1 MGNWEKQMEG
11 KNEGKERDKTR
22 RENLGKYFFDL
33 SKLMF
38 AAIVLGEILILQ
50 KDMSDTTSWL
60 MIGLGG
66 ALTYILAW
74 IGNKILK

>member
-1 MGNWEKQMEG
+1 MGKWEKQQDEKRVG
-11 KNEGKERDKTR
+11 RERDLSR
-22 RENLGKYFFDL
+22 RDMLAKYFYDL

-50 KDMSDTTSWL
+50 KDMKDPISWL
-60 MIGLGG
+60 MIILGSL
-66 ALTYILAW
+66 LTYILAW

>member
-1 MGNWEKQMEG
+1 MGKWEKQQDEKQKG
-11 KNEGKERDKTR
+11 RERDLSR
-22 RENLGKYFFDL
+22 RDMLAKYFYDL

-50 KDMSDTTSWL
+50 KDMKDPISWL
-60 MIGLGG
+60 MIILGSL
-66 ALTYILAW
+66 LTYILAW

>member
-1 MGNWEKQMEG
+1 MGKWEKQQDEKRAG
-11 KNEGKERDKTR
+11 RDRDLSRKDM
-22 RENLGKYFFDL
+22 LAKYFYDL

-50 KDMSDTTSWL
+50 KDMKDPISWL
-60 MIGLGG
+60 MIILGSL
-66 ALTYILAW
+66 LTYLLAW

>member
-1 MGNWEKQMEG
+1 MGKWEKQLGEKLEG
-11 KNEGKERDKTR
+11 RERDKAR
-22 RENLGKYFFDL
+22 RETLAKYFYDL

-50 KDMSDTTSWL
+50 KDMKDPISWL
-60 MIGLGG
+60 MIILGCL
-66 ALTYILAW
+66 LTYILAW